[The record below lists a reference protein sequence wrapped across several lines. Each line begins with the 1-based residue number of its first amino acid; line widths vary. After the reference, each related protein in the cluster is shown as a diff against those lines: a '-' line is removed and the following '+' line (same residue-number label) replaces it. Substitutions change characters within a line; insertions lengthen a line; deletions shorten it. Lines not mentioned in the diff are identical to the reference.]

1 MFMVI
6 DDLLIFLVPYFH
18 VSKLEKLGFSK
29 SPPTTR
35 NLQKDSLHKGDL
47 FVKHKYNSHSIVKDK
62 SVLIHSS
69 TSGFNNIMTVNYS
82 QKG

>member
-1 MFMVI
+1 MFQS
-6 DDLLIFLVPYFH
+6 LKNLALPKVPT
-18 VSKLEKLGFSK
+18 
-29 SPPTTR
+29 TTR